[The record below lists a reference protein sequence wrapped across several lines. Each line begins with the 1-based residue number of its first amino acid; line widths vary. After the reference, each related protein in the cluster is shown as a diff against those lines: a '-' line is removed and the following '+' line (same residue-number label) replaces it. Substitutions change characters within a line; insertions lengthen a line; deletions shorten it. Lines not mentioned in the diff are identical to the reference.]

1 MSALESLDWGL
12 VRQQYDLRE
21 QVRKEIQK
29 LRDGGRT
36 VQLVDLLLG
45 ITDAGG
51 NYSAA
56 HCGRVFC
63 VHGGD
68 TVHGLLVRLIER
80 AAARY
85 VLDQPGV

>member
-1 MSALESLDWGL
+1 VGGVGNASARLPSRG
-12 VRQQYDLRE
+12 
-21 QVRKEIQK
+21 
-29 LRDGGRT
+29 
-36 VQLVDLLLG
+36 
-45 ITDAGG
+45 
-51 NYSAA
+51 
-56 HCGRVFC
+56 GRVFC